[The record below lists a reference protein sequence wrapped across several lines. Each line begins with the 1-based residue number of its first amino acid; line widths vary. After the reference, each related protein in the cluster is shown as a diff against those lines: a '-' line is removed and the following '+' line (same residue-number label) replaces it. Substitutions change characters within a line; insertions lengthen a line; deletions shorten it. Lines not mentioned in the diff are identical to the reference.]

1 MGSLVNSVT
10 APLGVKL
17 FSGGPYSDRGLSDA
31 SMAASKPL
39 QAAGTNFLNLSQG
52 QAGAGNPY
60 AGLFNQIGQESGV
73 NTPFGGTAGNTATPG
88 ALSGSYL
95 DTFNNLKGHT
105 EKARQNAL
113 SQLNSHLSARGLGDS
128 SEARAHQAYLNSQ
141 FDNHLS
147 DTMSQLQGQQHQER
161 LQTLQSFINS
171 LQGMAGLGGNLI
183 SGNVQNLNQNAQAAT
198 QRTNQGNAALGSAIG
213 LGLGAGGVTPS
224 AFSSPFQSQQM
235 FTQNSPISS
244 GGYNPYTQT
253 GGLPG
258 GGPWQ
263 SPFQQNWNQYY
274 GF

>member
-52 QAGAGNPY
+52 QAGPGNPY
-60 AGLFNQIGQESGV
+60 ANLYNQIGNESGV
-73 NTPFGGTAGNTATPG
+73 NTPFGGIAGNSVTPG
-88 ALSGSYL
+88 ELTGSYA
-95 DTFNNLKGHT
+95 DMYGNLKGHV
-105 EKARQNAL
+105 EKARANAL

-161 LQTLQSFINS
+161 LSTLQNFINS

-183 SGNVQNLNQNAQAAT
+183 SGNVSNLNQNAQAAQ
-198 QRTNQGNAALGSAIG
+198 QRTQQGNAALGSAIG
-213 LGLGAGGVTPS
+213 LGLGAGGV
-224 AFSSPFQSQQM
+224 SPFGGSSGFGMGSPFSQ
-235 FTQNSPISS
+235 NAPITS
-244 GGYNPYTQT
+244 GGYNPFTDT